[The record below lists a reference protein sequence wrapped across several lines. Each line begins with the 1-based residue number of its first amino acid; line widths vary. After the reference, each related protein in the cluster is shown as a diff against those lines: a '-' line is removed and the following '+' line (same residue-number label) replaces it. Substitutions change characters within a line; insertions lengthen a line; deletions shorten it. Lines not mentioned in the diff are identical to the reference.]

1 MGGRGQRGEG
11 GGIGI
16 DNEIVGVW
24 KEIER
29 KGAGDYYE
37 VIKCERKIKGGT
49 GT

>member
-1 MGGRGQRGEG
+1 MRKGREEGVRGGKGQRREG

-16 DNEIVGVW
+16 DNAIEGVW

-37 VIKCERKIKGGT
+37 GK
-49 GT
+49 